1 MPDYKIGDMLRARR
15 ESIGMSLSEAAE
27 TTNIRARVL
36 ATFEAGD
43 YAHFPA
49 KGYAQGMLSSYARLL
64 GLDPRK
70 VLATYDAELAEY
82 DQRCEIARNAE
93 YARRG
98 DGRFGMRKPQGAKPV
113 SRGRAA
119 ARQMA
124 EERERADEERREIA
138 QAATEQT
145 TARNVKVV
153 RKRSAGRER
162 GSEARRGE
170 AWRGEREMADE
181 TRRDTRYDGRDFE
194 GENRRDERAFTGD
207 VRRDER
213 YEGRDFVG
221 DARDGAA
228 RGGRDFAGDAR
239 RGERGRRHIRLGHDG
254 ATSLEDAP
262 RDAGSSGAFAP
273 ADAGTLE
280 VSAPGDADVSSSP
293 APPRRNRLRHSA
305 FEEYK
310 RKMRERDAAE
320 AAGETQPDM
329 VGTSAASGASGR
341 LSRASK
347 QTNAPDGADTGL
359 SDALAATDEEVS
371 AERDRADR
379 RRRRQRDE
387 EERELRSSLTRQQNF
402 FQMLLGVITSIFS
415 ERRTRLIAIAAI
427 FLVVAVAIVAVFL
440 ISTAGSGG
448 GGVIQVQGGARDDSV
463 ATQDAGSASAT
474 VTTTNGNPVSVSI
487 VVDAGQTS
495 LVNVTYDDDKAYSGT
510 AVGPWSRSFQVT
522 ESMEATFGNPDAVK
536 VTENGQE
543 VQIERQQDGTGKLSL
558 SIQTA
563 NAASAAR

>member
-1 MPDYKIGDMLRARR
+1 MLRARR
-15 ESIGMSLSEAAE
+15 EAIGMSLSEAAE

-49 KGYAQGMLSSYARLL
+49 KGYTQGMLSSYARLL
-64 GLDPRK
+64 GLDPRE
-70 VLATYDAELAEY
+70 VLSVYEGELAEY
-82 DQRCEIARNAE
+82 EQRCEIARNAE

-119 ARQMA
+119 ARQMTD
-124 EERERADEERREIA
+124 EREKTDEERRDAA
-138 QAATEQT
+138 QAATEQN

-153 RKRSAGRER
+153 GKRNVA
-162 GSEARRGE
+162 
-170 AWRGEREMADE
+170 
-181 TRRDTRYDGRDFE
+181 
-194 GENRRDERAFTGD
+194 
-207 VRRDER
+207 
-213 YEGRDFVG
+213 
-221 DARDGAA
+221 
-228 RGGRDFAGDAR
+228 
-239 RGERGRRHIRLGHDG
+239 
-254 ATSLEDAP
+254 DAP
-262 RDAGSSGAFAP
+262 RYGRSRTADVSVGGADRYDEGRVDAGRVDAGRASSRRFGRSARAEAENVREGSLRRAQVDREDTGRFGRASRDAQASGAFEP
-273 ADAGTLE
+273 LDADASELPASDASDLS
-280 VSAPGDADVSSSP
+280 SASP
-293 APPRRNRLRHSA
+293 AVPRRSRLRHSA

-320 AAGETQPDM
+320 AQSAVQPEATPSSGPAGASR
-329 VGTSAASGASGR
+329 VSGASGR
-341 LSRASK
+341 LSRISL
-347 QTNAPDGADTGL
+347 GATGSDEGGAGL

-371 AERDRADR
+371 AERDRAAR
-379 RRRRQRDE
+379 RRSRRQRDE
-387 EERELRSSLTRQQNF
+387 EERELRSTLTRQQNF

-427 FLVVAVAIVAVFL
+427 FLVVAVVLVAVFL
-440 ISTAGSGG
+440 ISTAGSGS

-487 VVDAGQTS
+487 VVEAGQTS
-495 LVNVTYDDDKAYSGT
+495 LVNVVYDDDKAYSGT
-510 AVGPWSRSFQVT
+510 AVGPWNRSFQVT

-543 VQIERQQDGTGKLSL
+543 VQVERQEDGTGKLSL

>member
-1 MPDYKIGDMLRARR
+1 MLRARR
-15 ESIGMSLSEAAE
+15 EAIGMSLSEAAE

-49 KGYAQGMLSSYARLL
+49 KGYTQGMLSSYARLL
-64 GLDPRK
+64 GLDPRE
-70 VLATYDAELAEY
+70 VLSVYEGELAEY
-82 DQRCEIARNAE
+82 EQRCEIARNAE

-124 EERERADEERREIA
+124 DEREKTDEERRDVA
-138 QAATEQT
+138 QAATEQN

-153 RKRSAGRER
+153 GKRNVADAPRYGRSRTADVSAGGTDRYDEGRADAGRADAGRADAGRASSRRFGRSARVEAENVREGSSRRAQVVREDTGRF
-162 GSEARRGE
+162 
-170 AWRGEREMADE
+170 
-181 TRRDTRYDGRDFE
+181 GR
-194 GENRRDERAFTGD
+194 
-207 VRRDER
+207 
-213 YEGRDFVG
+213 
-221 DARDGAA
+221 
-228 RGGRDFAGDAR
+228 
-239 RGERGRRHIRLGHDG
+239 
-254 ATSLEDAP
+254 AP
-262 RDAGSSGAFAP
+262 RDAQASGDFEP
-273 ADAGTLE
+273 LGADAPEL
-280 VSAPGDADVSSSP
+280 SAADASDLSSASS
-293 APPRRNRLRHSA
+293 AAPRRSRLRHSA

-320 AAGETQPDM
+320 AQSAVQPEAVPVSAGASHT
-329 VGTSAASGASGR
+329 SGASGR
-341 LSRASK
+341 LSRISS
-347 QTNAPDGADTGL
+347 GATGSDEGGTGL

-371 AERDRADR
+371 AERDRAAR
-379 RRRRQRDE
+379 RRSRRQRDE
-387 EERELRSSLTRQQNF
+387 EERELRSTLTRQQNF

-427 FLVVAVAIVAVFL
+427 FLVVAVALVAVFL
-440 ISTAGSGG
+440 ISTAGSGS

-487 VVDAGQTS
+487 VVEAGQTS
-495 LVNVTYDDDKAYSGT
+495 LVNVVYDDDKAYSGT
-510 AVGPWSRSFQVT
+510 AVGPWNRSFQVT

-543 VQIERQQDGTGKLSL
+543 VQVERQQDGTGKLSL

>member
-1 MPDYKIGDMLRARR
+1 MQNYKIGDMLRARR
-15 ESIGMSLSEAAE
+15 EAIGMSLSEAAE

-49 KGYAQGMLSSYARLL
+49 KGYTQGMLSSYARLL
-64 GLDPRK
+64 GLDPRE
-70 VLATYDAELAEY
+70 VLSVYEGELAEY
-82 DQRCEIARNAE
+82 EQRCEIARNAE

-119 ARQMA
+119 ARQMTD
-124 EERERADEERREIA
+124 EREKTDEERRDAA
-138 QAATEQT
+138 QAATEQN

-153 RKRSAGRER
+153 GKRNVA
-162 GSEARRGE
+162 
-170 AWRGEREMADE
+170 
-181 TRRDTRYDGRDFE
+181 
-194 GENRRDERAFTGD
+194 
-207 VRRDER
+207 
-213 YEGRDFVG
+213 
-221 DARDGAA
+221 
-228 RGGRDFAGDAR
+228 
-239 RGERGRRHIRLGHDG
+239 
-254 ATSLEDAP
+254 DAP
-262 RDAGSSGAFAP
+262 RYGRSRTADVSVGGADRYDEGRVDAGRVDAGRASSRRFGRSARAEAENVREGSLRRAQVDREDTGRFGRASRDAQTSGAFEP
-273 ADAGTLE
+273 LDADASEL
-280 VSAPGDADVSSSP
+280 SASDASDLSSASSV
-293 APPRRNRLRHSA
+293 APRRSRLRHSA

-320 AAGETQPDM
+320 AQSAVQPEATPSSGPAGASR
-329 VGTSAASGASGR
+329 VSGASGR
-341 LSRASK
+341 LSRISL
-347 QTNAPDGADTGL
+347 GATGSDEGGAGL

-371 AERDRADR
+371 AERDRAAR
-379 RRRRQRDE
+379 RRSRRQRDE
-387 EERELRSSLTRQQNF
+387 EERELRSTLTRQQNF

-427 FLVVAVAIVAVFL
+427 FLVVAVALVAVFL
-440 ISTAGSGG
+440 ISTAGSGS

-487 VVDAGQTS
+487 VVEAGQTS
-495 LVNVTYDDDKAYSGT
+495 LVNVVYDDDKAYSGT
-510 AVGPWSRSFQVT
+510 AVGPWNRSFQVT

-543 VQIERQQDGTGKLSL
+543 VQVERQQDGTGKLSL

>member
-1 MPDYKIGDMLRARR
+1 MLRARR
-15 ESIGMSLSEAAE
+15 EAIGMSLSEAAE

-49 KGYAQGMLSSYARLL
+49 KGYTQGMLSSYARLL
-64 GLDPRK
+64 GLDPRE
-70 VLATYDAELAEY
+70 VLSVYEGELAEY
-82 DQRCEIARNAE
+82 EQRCEIARNAE

-119 ARQMA
+119 ARQIA
-124 EERERADEERREIA
+124 DEREKTDEERRDVA
-138 QAATEQT
+138 QAATEQN

-153 RKRSAGRER
+153 GKRNVA
-162 GSEARRGE
+162 
-170 AWRGEREMADE
+170 
-181 TRRDTRYDGRDFE
+181 
-194 GENRRDERAFTGD
+194 
-207 VRRDER
+207 
-213 YEGRDFVG
+213 
-221 DARDGAA
+221 
-228 RGGRDFAGDAR
+228 
-239 RGERGRRHIRLGHDG
+239 
-254 ATSLEDAP
+254 DAP
-262 RDAGSSGAFAP
+262 RYGRSRTADVSVGGADRYDEGRVDAGRVDAGRASSRRFGRSQRFEEENAREGSLRRAQVGREDIGRVGRASRDAQTSGAFEPLDTDASELP
-273 ADAGTLE
+273 ASDASDLS
-280 VSAPGDADVSSSP
+280 SASP
-293 APPRRNRLRHSA
+293 AVPRRSRLRHSA

-320 AAGETQPDM
+320 AQSAVQPEATPSSGSAGASR
-329 VGTSAASGASGR
+329 VSGASGH
-341 LSRASK
+341 LSRISL
-347 QTNAPDGADTGL
+347 GATGSDEGGTGL

-371 AERDRADR
+371 AERDRAAR
-379 RRRRQRDE
+379 RRSRRQRDE
-387 EERELRSSLTRQQNF
+387 EERELRSTLTRQQNF

-427 FLVVAVAIVAVFL
+427 FLVVAVALVAVFL
-440 ISTAGSGG
+440 ISTAGSGS

-487 VVDAGQTS
+487 VVEAGQTS
-495 LVNVTYDDDKAYSGT
+495 LVNVVYDDDKAYSGT
-510 AVGPWSRSFQVT
+510 AVGPWNRSFQVT

-543 VQIERQQDGTGKLSL
+543 VQVERQQDGTGKLSL

>member
-1 MPDYKIGDMLRARR
+1 MLRARR
-15 ESIGMSLSEAAE
+15 EAIGMSLSEAAE

-49 KGYAQGMLSSYARLL
+49 KGYTQGMLSSYARLL
-64 GLDPRK
+64 GLDPRE
-70 VLATYDAELAEY
+70 VLSVYEGELAEY
-82 DQRCEIARNAE
+82 EQRCEIARNAE

-119 ARQMA
+119 ARQIA
-124 EERERADEERREIA
+124 DEREKTDEERRDVA
-138 QAATEQT
+138 QAATEQN

-153 RKRSAGRER
+153 GKRNVADAPRYGRSRTADVSVGGADRYDEGRVDAGRADAGR
-162 GSEARRGE
+162 AGSRRF
-170 AWRGEREMADE
+170 
-181 TRRDTRYDGRDFE
+181 GRSQRFE
-194 GENRRDERAFTGD
+194 GENVREGSLRRAQVDREDTRRFGRA
-207 VRRDER
+207 
-213 YEGRDFVG
+213 
-221 DARDGAA
+221 
-228 RGGRDFAGDAR
+228 
-239 RGERGRRHIRLGHDG
+239 
-254 ATSLEDAP
+254 S
-262 RDAGSSGAFAP
+262 RDAQTSGAFEP
-273 ADAGTLE
+273 LDTDASEL
-280 VSAPGDADVSSSP
+280 SASDASDLSSVSP
-293 APPRRNRLRHSA
+293 AVPRRSRLRHSA

-320 AAGETQPDM
+320 AQSAVQPEATPSSGSAGASR
-329 VGTSAASGASGR
+329 VSGASGR
-341 LSRASK
+341 LSRISS
-347 QTNAPDGADTGL
+347 GATGSDEGGAGL

-371 AERDRADR
+371 AERDRAAR
-379 RRRRQRDE
+379 RRSRRQRDE
-387 EERELRSSLTRQQNF
+387 EERELRSTLTRQQNF

-427 FLVVAVAIVAVFL
+427 FLVVAVALVAVFL
-440 ISTAGSGG
+440 ISTAGSGS

-487 VVDAGQTS
+487 VVEAGQTS
-495 LVNVTYDDDKAYSGT
+495 LVNVVYDDDKAYSGT
-510 AVGPWSRSFQVT
+510 AVGPWNRSFQVT

-543 VQIERQQDGTGKLSL
+543 VQVERQQDGTGKLSL